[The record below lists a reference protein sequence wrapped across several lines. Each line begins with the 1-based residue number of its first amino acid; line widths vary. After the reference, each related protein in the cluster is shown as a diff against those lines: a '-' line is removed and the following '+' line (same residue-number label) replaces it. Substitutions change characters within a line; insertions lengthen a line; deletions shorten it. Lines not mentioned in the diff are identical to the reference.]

1 MTTKKSSSKSIHYV
15 PHTPKI
21 EQEMLKVMGVSSFED
36 LLAAIPEEIR
46 LKTDLPLPEA
56 KSEMEV
62 IREMESL
69 SGQNLSGTEVLSFL
83 GGGAYDHFIPSA
95 VPFLASRSEFVTA
108 YTPYQAEVS
117 QGTLQTIYEYQSMI
131 CEITEMEVANASLY
145 DGASAVA
152 EACLMAGRINR
163 KTEVWV
169 SDGLYKNYFD
179 VIQTYLKNS
188 PLELKRIPSISGVV
202 DINWLKDNISQ
213 DVSAVVVQSPNRFGL
228 MEKWKEAGKICSDH
242 STLFVAVGDPISFG
256 MFAPPGECGADV
268 YAGEGQGLGTP
279 LSMGGPYLGIF
290 ATKMEYVR
298 KVPGRLTA
306 AAVDVDGKPGFVL
319 ALQTREQHI
328 RRERATSNICTNQG
342 LVALMAAIY
351 LALLGK
357 EGFKEVANLC
367 FQKSHYLA
375 NEIEKISGFSLPFGK
390 RFFKEFVVKCP
401 VASQTIL
408 QDGFELDILAG
419 TTVRDDPHYLRI
431 AVTEKRTRKEIDTFI
446 KFLKGYTK

>member
-1 MTTKKSSSKSIHYV
+1 
-15 PHTPKI
+15 
-21 EQEMLKVMGVSSFED
+21 MGVSSFEN
-36 LLAAIPEEIR
+36 LLTAIPEEIR
-46 LKTDLPLPEA
+46 LKTDLPLSGE
-56 KSEMEV
+56 KSEIEV

-69 SGQNLSGTEVLSFL
+69 SRQNLSGTEVLSFL

-95 VPFLASRSEFVTA
+95 VPFLASRSEFATA

-152 EACLMAGRINR
+152 EGCLMAGRINK

-169 SDGLYKNYFD
+169 SNGLYKNYFN
-179 VIQTYLKNS
+179 VIQTYLENS
-188 PLELKRIPSISGVV
+188 PLELKLIPSISGVM
-202 DINWLKDNISQ
+202 DINWLKDNIHQ

-228 MEKWKEAGKICSDH
+228 IEKWKEAGKICNDH
-242 STLFVAVGDPISFG
+242 PTLFVAVGDPISFG

-268 YAGEGQGLGTP
+268 YAGEGQGLGSP

-298 KVPGRLTA
+298 KVPGRLAA
-306 AAVDVDGKPGFVL
+306 AAVDVDGKLGFVL

-328 RRERATSNICTNQG
+328 RREHATSNICTNQG

-351 LALLGK
+351 LALFGK

-375 NEIEKISGFSLPFGK
+375 GEIEKISGFSLPFGK

-408 QDGFELDILAG
+408 QDGIELGILAG
-419 TTVRDDPHYLRI
+419 TTVRDDPYYLRI
-431 AVTEKRTRKEIDTFI
+431 AVTEKRTRKEMDTFI